1 MFQQSNVYQQSN
13 PYAQQNMYQYNT
25 DTYYV
30 IICILSS
37 LIMEIKII
45 TSHLKWS
52 FMNQPQQP
60 YMNQQP
66 QPYMNSQYYM
76 PPPSPYNQ
84 QAMFLSDQNN
94 RTRRKINKSNSN
106 NQVNFLVSFPNLK
119 IQMVTMM

>member
-25 DTYYV
+25 DTYLRYNMYPFEPHYGNQNYYQPFEV
-30 IICILSS
+30 
-37 LIMEIKII
+37 
-45 TSHLKWS
+45 S

-66 QPYMNSQYYM
+66 QPYINSQYYM
-76 PPPSPYNQ
+76 PPPSPMAINKRC
-84 QAMFLSDQNN
+84 FIHQNN
-94 RTRRKINKSNSN
+94 RIRHKINKSNSS
-106 NQVNFLVSFPNLK
+106 NQVNFLVLFPNLK

>member
-13 PYAQQNMYQYNT
+13 PYAQQSMYQYNT
-25 DTYYV
+25 DTYLRYNMYPFEPHYGNQNYYQPFEV
-30 IICILSS
+30 
-37 LIMEIKII
+37 
-45 TSHLKWS
+45 S

-76 PPPSPYNQ
+76 PPPSPIINKRC
-84 QAMFLSDQNN
+84 FIHQNN